1 MAKILVLSGPNLQ
14 LLGTREPDIYGR
26 TTLEEIHAL
35 VATDAKQGGH
45 SIVARQSNHEGE
57 LVDWISGASDEF
69 DGILLNPAAL
79 AHTSLAIC
87 DSVASISIPTV
98 EVHLTNVF
106 GREEFRRKLVIA
118 ASVKGVITGFG
129 PESYRLGLRALLQII
144 AEAN

>member
-1 MAKILVLSGPNLQ
+1 MAKILVLSGPNLH

-26 TTLEEIHAL
+26 TTLDEIHAL
-35 VATDAKQGGH
+35 VTADAAQGGH
-45 SIVARQSNHEGE
+45 SLIARQSNHEGE
-57 LVDWISGASDEF
+57 LVDWISGARDEF

-87 DSVASISIPTV
+87 DAVASISIPTV

-106 GREEFRRKLVIA
+106 GREEFRRKLVTA

-129 PESYRLGLRALLQII
+129 PESYRLGLKALLQVI
-144 AEAN
+144 AEAK